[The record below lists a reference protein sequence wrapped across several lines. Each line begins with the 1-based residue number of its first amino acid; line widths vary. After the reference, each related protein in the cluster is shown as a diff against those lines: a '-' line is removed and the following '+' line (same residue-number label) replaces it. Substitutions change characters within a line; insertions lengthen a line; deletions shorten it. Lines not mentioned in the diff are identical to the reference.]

1 MRVPR
6 RAAALIV
13 FVVWGILLV
22 GVAVIAPDVLPVLIG
37 LGVGAV
43 GLLLWKAGREFRRS
57 IASSRKPERRRLER
71 RARPS
76 RPSEGESGGEMV
88 GRLAQIH
95 TELLAMADLKR
106 GETLSGLD
114 GRRRLVVVGE
124 MLSELTDRVDRLS
137 RSLVDGGPGVEPTAS
152 FLQMEALLALYHA
165 IQPGRELPPSD
176 GWSAMPDILLVLHRE
191 IGRERPNVVLECGSG
206 RSSVT
211 MGYALRRLGH
221 GRLLSLEHDARY
233 ALKTRRLIADHG
245 LEDTVE
251 VIDAPLRMIA
261 VGDEEHQW
269 YDLSGLAVDTID
281 LVFVD
286 GPPGD
291 LGAKARFPAL
301 PLLSD
306 RLPPGSVIVIDDYT
320 RSDEND
326 MVAAWLVADPSWT
339 VEDLAV
345 ERGGALLRRV
355 EVAAAQ

>member
-6 RAAALIV
+6 RVVAVVA

-22 GVAVIAPDVLPVLIG
+22 GAAVIAPDALPVLIG

-43 GLLLWKAGREFRRS
+43 GLLLWKTGRELRRP
-57 IASSRKPERRRLER
+57 IAPSRKAARRRPR
-71 RARPS
+71 RQARPN
-76 RPSEGESGGEMV
+76 RPKEDQSGAGV
-88 GRLAQIH
+88 ARRLAQIH
-95 TELLAMADLKR
+95 TELLAMADLNR
-106 GETLSGLD
+106 GETLSDLD

-152 FLQMEALLALYHA
+152 FLQMEALLALYYA

-176 GWSAMPDILLVLHRE
+176 GWSAMPDILLVLHNE
-191 IGRERPNVVLECGSG
+191 IRRERPNVVLECGSG

-211 MGYALRRLGH
+211 MGYALRRQGH
-221 GRLLSLEHDARY
+221 GRLVSLEHDAGY

-245 LEDTVE
+245 LEDIVE
-251 VIDAPLRMIA
+251 VIDAPLRTIA
-261 VGDEEHQW
+261 VGGEEHQW

-286 GPPGD
+286 GPPG
-291 LGAKARFPAL
+291 GTGPRARFPAL

-306 RLPPGSVIVIDDYT
+306 RLPVGSVIVVDDYV
-320 RSDEND
+320 RSDEKD
-326 MVAAWLVADPSWT
+326 MVAAWLAADPAWT
-339 VEDLAV
+339 VEDVAV
-345 ERGGALLRRV
+345 ERGGAILRRV
-355 EVAAAQ
+355 EVAAAH